1 MDDHLIRAAV
11 LREVGGPVELRE
23 VTLLAPRA
31 GEVRIKVRAVG
42 VCHSDLSVQS
52 GVIPYQTPCVLGHE
66 CAGEI
71 LDIGPGVT
79 DWQVGDRVVVQ
90 WVPMCRECRSCR
102 RGEPHLC
109 STYLR
114 VGGRMDDGETRFRE
128 GEQELV
134 HGINVGGYSDEVV
147 VRQTAITALPGDVPF
162 ETGAVIGCGF
172 LTGWGSVN
180 NIAKATKDEA
190 VAIFGAGGVGL
201 SAAMAARAAGAIVA
215 VFDPQ
220 EERRELA
227 SGVLEHAVKVAHPD
241 DAVGVMKEL
250 AGDRPDVA
258 IDAVGRAKVQ
268 LDALSLVRPGGRVVI
283 AGVNPTET
291 IEMPGYAFGIQSK
304 RVLGAWF
311 GGCDPQRDLPAVL
324 DGWRDGS
331 LPIDRLI
338 TSVRPLTEVA
348 LALDDLRQARGIR
361 TVLVP

>member
-1 MDDHLIRAAV
+1 LDGSLIRAAV
-11 LREVGGPVELRE
+11 LEEVGGPVELRE
-23 VTLLAPRA
+23 ITLLPPRE
-31 GEVRIKVRAVG
+31 GEVRVKVRAVG
-42 VCHSDLSVQS
+42 VCHSDLSVAS

-71 LDIGPGVT
+71 VETGPGVT
-79 DWQVGDRVVVQ
+79 EWNTGDRVVVQ
-90 WVPMCRECRSCR
+90 WVPMCRECRACQ

-114 VGGRMDDGETRFRE
+114 VGGRMDDGETRFRD
-128 GEQELV
+128 GDRELV

-147 VRQTAITALPGDVPF
+147 VRQTAISLLPDDVPF

-180 NIAKATKDEA
+180 NIAKLTEDES

-201 SAAMAARAAGAIVA
+201 SAAMAARAIGARVA

-220 EERRELA
+220 PERRELA
-227 SGVLEHAVKVAHPD
+227 STLFDHAVTVDEPSR
-241 DAVGVMKEL
+241 AVEVMKTL

-258 IDAVGRAKVQ
+258 IDAVGRASVQ
-268 LDALSLVRPGGRVVI
+268 IDALNLVRPGGRLVI

-304 RVLGAWF
+304 KVLGAWF
-311 GGCDPQRDLPAVL
+311 GGCDPRRDLPIVL

-338 TSVRPLTEVA
+338 TSVRPLTEVTRA
-348 LALDDLRQARGIR
+348 LEDLRAAHGLR
-361 TVLVP
+361 TVLIP